1 MTAKVAVET
10 IAMTTTAMWRSA
22 TRQRRVVAGTL
33 GALAIAVIMITPL
46 RAACETLRVARGG
59 GPGGLG
65 NPFTSVA
72 QPSSGVWR
80 LIFDGL
86 TVFDESGVLQP
97 ALALSW
103 KTTSQV
109 TWEFRLRPDV
119 VFHNGQPLNAEAV
132 ARSIEL
138 LLTEDGQRFYVYPNL
153 QSIGGV
159 RAVDPLTVEVTTST
173 PDPIL
178 PQRLS
183 LLMIVE
189 PSAWHELGPV
199 GFGLNP
205 VGTGSYTLIDWGSGN
220 SRIALTA
227 FPQSWRPPKDVQ
239 KIEMLIIQDPTAR
252 NQALLSGVV
261 DVVEQASH
269 AFETSSR
276 KSIASYVYPLAQVS
290 MLVFRLVGNE
300 AGPLADRR
308 VREALTYTVNRRAI
322 AQVLLEGDVQPANQP
337 VTPNVT
343 GFNPHLPAIPYDLG
357 RAKALLAE
365 AGFPNGFTL
374 EGTYVSSTPEEQ
386 LQALQ
391 LIAQDMAS
399 VGVKLKLTTS
409 PIQTFFSHWQS
420 GAWGEIDLFLAISDG
435 SLFFDAVRPL
445 RTLSCEKPSPFICN
459 EAFIPKLREID
470 QQMDMERRTASLQEL
485 VADFVHDYSAIWLTT
500 SSTRVLATDRIVHV
514 PMTPQGIAFE
524 EMVLR

>member
-1 MTAKVAVET
+1 MATAQV
-10 IAMTTTAMWRSA
+10 TAMRP
-22 TRQRRVVAGTL
+22 TGRRPTAAVAGNVFRRTL
-33 GALAIAVIMITPL
+33 YALALMATLVTPIS
-46 RAACETLRVARGG
+46 AAAETLRVARAG
-59 GPGGLG
+59 GPAGLG

-86 TVFDESGVLQP
+86 TAFDESGTLQP

-103 KTTSQV
+103 EAISDV
-109 TWEFRLRPDV
+109 TWEFRLRPGV
-119 VFHNGQPLNAEAV
+119 VFHNGKLLDAEAV
-132 ARSIEL
+132 AASIAL
-138 LLTEDGQRFYVYPNL
+138 LLTDEGRRYYVYPNL
-153 QSIGGV
+153 RSIEGV
-159 RAVDPLTVEVTTST
+159 RAVDPLTVEVTTSK

-183 LLMIVE
+183 VLMIVE
-189 PSAWHELGPV
+189 ATAWHELGPV

-205 VGTGSYTLIDWGSGN
+205 VGTGPYTLTEWGRGN
-220 SRIALTA
+220 SRMVLDA
-227 FPQSWRPPKDVQ
+227 FAQSWRPPKEV
-239 KIEMLIIQDPTAR
+239 KKLEMMVIQDPTAR

-261 DVVEQASH
+261 DVVEQASL
-269 AFETSSR
+269 AFETDNR
-276 KSIASYVYPLAQVS
+276 KNLSSYVYPLAQVS

-300 AGPLADRR
+300 DSPLADRR
-308 VREALTYTVNRRAI
+308 VREALTYTVNRQAI
-322 AQVLLEGDVQPANQP
+322 AQVLLEGDVEAANQP
-337 VTPNVT
+337 VTSDVA
-343 GFNPHLPAIPYDLG
+343 GFNTDLPAIPFDLV

-365 AGFPNGFTL
+365 AGFPYGFTL

-391 LIAQDMAS
+391 LISQDMAS
-399 VGVKLKLTTS
+399 VGVNLKLTTS

-470 QQMDMERRTASLQEL
+470 QQMNIEQRTASLQAL

-500 SSTRVLATDRIVHV
+500 SSTRVLATDRIAHV

-524 EMVLR
+524 EIELR